1 MRLMVLMGVVR
12 MRSRVPVVRS
22 RSMATEVMRNIM
34 VSGSMASMV
43 GPMRSKGDAGTSWN
57 S

>member
-12 MRSRVPVVRS
+12 MRSSVPVVRS